1 MSRLRLSRRALAPL
15 LALPGA
21 AALAGCSPA
30 ALVNAL
36 VPSGGFTRRRDIA
49 FGGLPRQRLDL
60 YEPAEPAPGAP
71 LVVFFYGGGFRSGA
85 KADYVFVAE
94 ALAGLGCPIA
104 IPDYRLMPEGPWP
117 LFLEDGAAAVSWLR
131 QAPAAAGRRLV
142 LMGHSAGA
150 FIAIALATDPRWLGP
165 GGREALA
172 GAIGLAG
179 PYDFQPDT
187 PLLRAAFA
195 AAPGGR
201 ATAAPAGEAALR
213 GAPPLLLLHGLA
225 DDTVSPDRSREL
237 AARPGAAAR
246 LVLYPELGHVGI
258 VGALA
263 RPVRALGLAGA
274 PVLEDVAGFLAPLG
288 ARLAG

>member
-1 MSRLRLSRRALAPL
+1 MAPL

-49 FGGLPRQRLDL
+49 SGSLPRQRLDL

-94 ALAGLGCPIA
+94 ALAGLGCPVA

-117 LFLEDGAAAVSWLR
+117 LFLEDGAAAVAWLR

-165 GGREALA
+165 DGREALA

-179 PYDFQPDT
+179 PYDFQPDS

-201 ATAAPAGEAALR
+201 ATAAPAAEAALR

-237 AARPGAAAR
+237 AARPGARAR
-246 LVLYPELGHVGI
+246 LVLYPGLGHVGI

-263 RPVRALGLAGA
+263 RPVRGLGLAGA

-288 ARLAG
+288 ARPAG